1 MAWRHPILSRIPQ
14 AVTGKAH
21 VTWAFFVLLLA
32 SVALGGCGGSSGP
45 DESPAAPATQPAK
58 RPNIIFL
65 LADDQRADSL
75 SSAGHAFS
83 QTPNIDRLAREGVS
97 FANAFTVQPIC
108 APSRF
113 AVLSGQYER
122 VSGLGFKSPYQVAQ
136 AQWQL
141 TYPALFREAGYYT
154 GFIGKF
160 GVQFYSIDGGAP
172 AQFDYWRAHDGWL
185 PFWPKDLPD
194 NPATHI
200 YKDAEHDITTEIMSE
215 YIEEFLDTRPD
226 DVPFNLSV
234 SFSAPHNSVVSTMY
248 PEGADPD
255 CDRYGCK
262 VMGYP
267 ANENPRL
274 AGHPVYDQLYRDKD
288 VRAPEDTGTDPY
300 RFIPEGV
307 IDHEARK
314 QWYDYNYYPDLEPEH
329 LIRYHQ
335 NVTGIDHVVGKLVE
349 KLDRLGVADN
359 TIIIYSS
366 DHGLLNGEYG
376 TGGKALL
383 YDLVTKIPLIVYDP
397 RVAPAER
404 QGDVSDLV
412 LNIDVPATMLSYAG
426 ITPPASMQGRDLNSE
441 QSRRDEVF
449 LESLTVSEGNPFIE
463 ALRTSDWK
471 YVRYMPKFG
480 CPYTEDHLDFSG
492 QQPMFEQ
499 LFKLQTDPE
508 ERVNLAGTEA
518 HAAVLESFRERIR
531 VRSSELTARG
541 RQFKEDLPVELRP
554 EDKVYCW

>member
-32 SVALGGCGGSSGP
+32 SVALGGCGRSPGP
-45 DESPAAPATQPAK
+45 DESSSAPATQPAK

-83 QTPNIDRLAREGVS
+83 QTPNIDRLAREGVT

-113 AVLSGQYER
+113 AVFSGQYER
-122 VSGLGFKSPYQVAQ
+122 VSGLGFNSPYQVSQ

-160 GVQFYSIDGGAP
+160 GVQFYSVDGGAP

-200 YKDAEHDITTEIMSE
+200 YRDAEHDITTEIMGE

-226 DVPFNLSV
+226 GVPFNLSV

-288 VRAPEDTGTDPY
+288 VRAPQDTGTDPY

-335 NVTGIDHVVGKLVE
+335 NVTGIDQVVGQLVE

-383 YDLVTKIPLIVYDP
+383 YDLVTKIPLIIYDP
-397 RVAPAER
+397 RVAPGER
-404 QGDVSDLV
+404 EGDVSDHAV
-412 LNIDVPATMLSYAG
+412 VCRHRAPRID
-426 ITPPASMQGRDLNSE
+426 
-441 QSRRDEVF
+441 
-449 LESLTVSEGNPFIE
+449 
-463 ALRTSDWK
+463 
-471 YVRYMPKFG
+471 
-480 CPYTEDHLDFSG
+480 
-492 QQPMFEQ
+492 
-499 LFKLQTDPE
+499 
-508 ERVNLAGTEA
+508 AGT
-518 HAAVLESFRERIR
+518 RP
-531 VRSSELTARG
+531 
-541 RQFKEDLPVELRP
+541 QFGTVAT
-554 EDKVYCW
+554 

>member
-1 MAWRHPILSRIPQ
+1 M
-14 AVTGKAH
+14 
-21 VTWAFFVLLLA
+21 
-32 SVALGGCGGSSGP
+32 
-45 DESPAAPATQPAK
+45 ATQPAK

-83 QTPNIDRLAREGVS
+83 QTPNIDRLAREGVT
-97 FANAFTVQPIC
+97 FTNAFTVQPIC

-113 AVLSGQYER
+113 AFFSGQYER
-122 VSGLGFKSPYQVAQ
+122 VSGLGFNSPYQVSD
-136 AQWQL
+136 AQWQQ
-141 TYPALFREAGYYT
+141 TYPALLRESGYYT

-200 YKDAEHDITTEIMSE
+200 YSDAEHDITTEIMGE

-226 DVPFNLSV
+226 GVPFNLSV

-274 AGHPVYDQLYRDKD
+274 AGHPVYDQLYRDQD
-288 VRAPEDTGTDPY
+288 VRAPQDTGTDPY

-349 KLDRLGVADN
+349 KLERLGVADN

-397 RVAPAER
+397 RIAPAER
-404 QGDVSDLV
+404 GGDVSDLV
-412 LNIDVPATMLSYAG
+412 LNIDVPATLLSYAG
-426 ITPPASMQGRDLNSE
+426 VAPPESMQGRDLNSE

-463 ALRTSDWK
+463 AVRTSDWK

-480 CPYTEDHLDFSG
+480 CPYTENDLDFSA
-492 QQPMFEQ
+492 QQPIFEQ
-499 LFKLQTDPE
+499 LFDLRSDPG
-508 ERVNLAGTEA
+508 ERVNLAEAGA
-518 HAAVLESFRERIR
+518 HAAVLERFRERIR
-531 VRSSELTARG
+531 LRSSELTARG
-541 RQFKEDLPVELRP
+541 RQFKEDLPVQLRP
-554 EDKVYCW
+554 EEKVYCW

>member
-1 MAWRHPILSRIPQ
+1 VIDVPPS
-14 AVTGKAH
+14 KA
-21 VTWAFFVLLLA
+21 
-32 SVALGGCGGSSGP
+32 
-45 DESPAAPATQPAK
+45 ATAD

-83 QTPNIDRLAREGVS
+83 QTPNIDRLAREGVT

-113 AVLSGQYER
+113 AFLSGQYER
-122 VSGLGFKSPYQVAQ
+122 VNGLGFNSPYQVSQ

-141 TYPALFREAGYYT
+141 TYPALLQEAGYYT

-172 AQFDYWRAHDGWL
+172 AQFDFWRAHDGWL
-185 PFWPKDLPD
+185 PFWPKDLPE
-194 NPATHI
+194 NPATEI
-200 YKDAEHDITTEIMSE
+200 YKNAEHDITTEIMGE
-215 YIEEFLDTRPD
+215 YIGEFLDTRPD
-226 DVPFNLSV
+226 GVPFNLSV
-234 SFSAPHNSVVSTMY
+234 SFSAPHNSIVSTMY

-255 CDRYGCK
+255 CDSYGCK

-267 ANENPRL
+267 ANANPRL
-274 AGHPVYDQLYRDKD
+274 AGHPVYDRLYRDQE
-288 VRAPEDTGTDPY
+288 VNAPPDTGTDPY

-335 NVTGIDHVVGKLVE
+335 NVTGIDQVVGNLVAQLE
-349 KLDRLGVADN
+349 RLGIADN

-404 QGDVSDLV
+404 EDDVNDLV
-412 LNIDVPATMLSYAG
+412 LSIDVPATMLSYAG
-426 ITPPASMQGRDLNSE
+426 VSPPASMQGRDLNSE
-441 QSRRDEVF
+441 DARRDEVF
-449 LESLTVSEGNPFIE
+449 LESLTVAEGNPFIE
-463 ALRTSDWK
+463 ALRTRGWK
-471 YVRYMPKFG
+471 YVRYMPKSG
-480 CPYTEDHLDFSG
+480 CPYTEDDLDFSR
-492 QQPMFEQ
+492 QDPMFEQ
-499 LFKLQTDPE
+499 LFDLRSDPG
-508 ERVNLAGTEA
+508 ERVNLAGIEEYA
-518 HAAVLESFRERIR
+518 DILDQFRERTGA
-531 VRSSELTARG
+531 RSSELTSGG
-541 RQFKEDLPVELRP
+541 RQYKTTLPVQLRP
-554 EDKVYCW
+554 EEDAYCW